1 MKNKRNIIF
10 VILLVIL
17 TLSGVFIGR
26 QSKVIDVYENEETN
40 IKKSKNML
48 SMMLETEAGSGNYEM
63 TTRESWPTEG
73 YIFNTELSKC
83 ENGGELSWDDT
94 NKIVL
99 MSGNV
104 SDKCYVY
111 FDMIP
116 SVLLADFVIS
126 QYNGI
131 QGNNN
136 IYYHDSSLTNGAK
149 DNSYRYAGASKSVNN
164 YVCFGSTES
173 PCPADNLY
181 RIIGVFDGQVKL
193 IKATK
198 ATSSLLGTDGGYVS
212 DTTYRW
218 STLTECPSDATAY
231 IKNENVTKVSKKNT
245 LAAQNVPEK
254 PAVQGCDEWKYSTF
268 NTVNLN
274 TNYLNNIGTTWSNMI
289 ENTTWKV
296 SGHTTNGVTPKAMY
310 TAEITNATK
319 TYGPENGTS
328 KIGLMYV
335 SDYGFAASP
344 RYWITTLSNYN
355 ESVNRNWM
363 YMGLAEW
370 TITPDSSDSDGVF
383 YLGSNGNL
391 STDFAS
397 NGYGAR
403 PVLYLKAS
411 VAYAGGSGTQ
421 SDPIIGD

>member
-10 VILLVIL
+10 VILLVIF

-26 QSKVIDVYENEETN
+26 QSKAIDVYENEETN

-149 DNSYRYAGASKSVNN
+149 DNSYRYAGSSDTTNN
-164 YVCFGSTES
+164 YVCLGATS
-173 PCPADNLY
+173 PCPDANLF
-181 RIIGVFDGQVKL
+181 RIIGVFNNQVKV
-193 IKATK
+193 IKVTSLGTMAWDSGDSNTWS
-198 ATSSLLGTDGGYVS
+198 TSSLN
-212 DTTYRW
+212 
-218 STLTECPSDATAY
+218 
-231 IKNENVTKVSKKNT
+231 K
-245 LAAQNVPEK
+245 
-254 PAVQGCDEWKYSTF
+254 
-268 NTVNLN
+268 
-274 TNYLNNIGTTWSNMI
+274 YLNGEYLANLGNLATKISVN
-289 ENTTWKV
+289 TWKV
-296 SGHTTNGVTPKAMY
+296 GGNTKFESDNSFDKLYDSSPSDVYYYEIEKPVNTNSTDNLVTYDA
-310 TAEITNATK
+310 
-319 TYGPENGTS
+319 
-328 KIGLMYV
+328 KIGLIYV
-335 SDYGFAASP
+335 SDYGFAAKPSE
-344 RYWITTLSNYN
+344 WKTLYEYN
-355 ESVNRNWM
+355 ESSLDWL
-363 YMGLAEW
+363 YTGLGEF
-370 TITPDSSDSDGVF
+370 TITRCASFTNITHIIYSDGRVSDAQVSSVLSVRPSF
-383 YLGSNGNL
+383 YLI
-391 STDFAS
+391 D
-397 NGYGAR
+397 
-403 PVLYLKAS
+403 S
-411 VAYAGGSGTQ
+411 VSYSGGVGTQ
-421 SDPIIGD
+421 SDPIIIGD

>member
-1 MKNKRNIIF
+1 MNKKNIVF
-10 VILLVIL
+10 VILLVIF
-17 TLSGVFIGR
+17 TLCGVFIGR
-26 QSKVIDVYENEETN
+26 QSKVIDVYENNETN

-149 DNSYRYAGASKSVNN
+149 DNSYRYAGSSDTTNN
-164 YVCFGSTES
+164 YVCFASMAS
-173 PCPADNLY
+173 PCPEDNLY
-181 RIIGVFDGQVKL
+181 RIIGVFNGKIKL

-198 ATSSLLGTDGGYVS
+198 ATSTLLGTDGAYVS
-212 DTTYRW
+212 DTTYKW
-218 STLTECPSDATAY
+218 SNLTACPSDATAY
-231 IKNENVTKVSKKNT
+231 IHDSNVIRLANKNIIGAIN
-245 LAAQNVPEK
+245 LDDP
-254 PAVQGCDEWKYSTF
+254 GCNEWKYSTL

-274 TNYLNNIGTTWSNMI
+274 TNYLNKIGTTWSNLI
-289 ENTTWKV
+289 EDTTWKV
-296 SGHTTNGVTPKAMY
+296 SGIATSDVTPKAMY
-310 TAEITNATK
+310 TAEITNFSK

-328 KIGLMYV
+328 KIGLMYA
-335 SDYGFAASP
+335 SDYGFAAAPSAWTSNLSSYNSP
-344 RYWITTLSNYN
+344 AIK
-355 ESVNRNWM
+355 SVNWM
-363 YMGLAEW
+363 YMGLDEW
-370 TITPDSSDSDGVF
+370 TITPSSSNSYYVF
-383 YLGSNGNL
+383 ILGSNGTLYTYGANY
-391 STDFAS
+391 
-397 NGYGAR
+397 GYGGR